1 MAQDVLIHWIIRCD
15 RIHIDS
21 YTAMPRPHYQALPHA
36 YCACSRRMNQ
46 TRTLPMYIILYN
58 VTCCIQPSVDHHT
71 YTLISTYTHL
81 PSLYNCFLSA
91 CSTFVPSLVATF
103 ILFTKCLFHHA
114 L

>member
-1 MAQDVLIHWIIRCD
+1 MYSYIGSYGVIVYTHCHATPSLSGITSCVLRMLTENDCD
-15 RIHIDS
+15 
-21 YTAMPRPHYQALPHA
+21 
-36 YCACSRRMNQ
+36 NQ

-58 VTCCIQPSVDHHT
+58 VTRCIQPSVNHHT

-91 CSTFVPSLVATF
+91 CSTFVPSLVTTF